1 VVGFVVLAVITTD
14 EAVHTDDVGF
24 SVVDDSAVEVTFIA
38 HMDPGTTAECTV
50 LALNETFNQ
59 VGVARVPVGPSEGR
73 STLVTARVAT
83 SEPAAGARIAGCRAT
98 ADEVGCGRNF
108 PGWYDRSSGSCY
120 SSLIAPRGDQRR
132 HRRC

>member
-1 VVGFVVLAVITTD
+1 MDGVTSDDDTRAALEERYGPTPDAATRRRRRLLLVVLAVVAVVGFVVLAVITTD

-59 VGVARVPVGPSEGR
+59 VGSSPM
-73 STLVTARVAT
+73 
-83 SEPAAGARIAGCRAT
+83 
-98 ADEVGCGRNF
+98 ADF
-108 PGWYDRSSGSCY
+108 TK
-120 SSLIAPRGDQRR
+120 
-132 HRRC
+132 